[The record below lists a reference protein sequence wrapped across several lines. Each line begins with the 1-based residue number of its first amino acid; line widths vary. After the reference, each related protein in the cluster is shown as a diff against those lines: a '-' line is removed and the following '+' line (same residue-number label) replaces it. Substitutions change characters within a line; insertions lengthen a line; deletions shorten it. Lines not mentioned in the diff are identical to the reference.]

1 MSFIALATRRY
12 AEVVDFYGAAL
23 GFPVVRSWDRP
34 RGRGCV
40 FDLGG
45 LKLEILDALREQ
57 APQQLGDPGERVNV
71 VVEVDDLDAMR
82 SRLPIATPEPC
93 ATSWGARLFSLRD
106 PDGIPVWFLQWIE
119 PVDGNDSASSA

>member
-12 AEVVDFYGAAL
+12 AEVVDFYGTAL
-23 GFPVVRSWDRP
+23 SFPVVRSWDRP

-45 LKLEILDALREQ
+45 LTLEILDALREQ
-57 APQQLGDPGERVNV
+57 APQQLGEPGERVNV
-71 VVEVDDLDAMR
+71 VVEVDDLDAVR
-82 SRLPIATPEPC
+82 ARLPMGTPDPIT
-93 ATSWGARLFSLRD
+93 TSWGARLFSLRD

-119 PVDGNDSASSA
+119 AVDGNDSASSA

>member
-12 AEVVDFYGAAL
+12 AEVVDFYGTAL
-23 GFPVVRSWDRP
+23 GFPAVRSWDRP

-82 SRLPIATPEPC
+82 SRLPIATPEPF